1 MLWEVFIRHCEKFW
15 SDIGRRFEGILGE
28 GLKRYW
34 EKVRVDL
41 RWRFDFEGIMEE
53 GLRGFR
59 EKGLREYW
67 EKILW
72 DMKKRFDEISGEG
85 LRIYW

>member
-1 MLWEVFIRHCEKFW
+1 M
-15 SDIGRRFEGILGE
+15 GE

-34 EKVRVDL
+34 EKVRVDI
-41 RWRFDFEGIMEE
+41 RRRRFDLEGIMEE

-67 EKILW
+67 EKIL
-72 DMKKRFDEISGEG
+72 
-85 LRIYW
+85 